1 MGDHWVSEA
10 GVTRSTSMEWACW
23 LLGFLLSPDVRVS
36 LLPGALHNREVFDAL
51 VGYLRTAVPPA
62 SAVVKPRVVGLL
74 SQLLQD
80 PDMFLPEDMP
90 NVRVLCVSSVCV
102 CWPGGGAGALGSISA
117 LQRCVEWRPGQVPL
131 RFFYWIRSRGLCLG
145 GPWVFEA
152 RCC

>member
-102 CWPGGGAGALGSISA
+102 LAGGRGWGFGEHLCASEMCRVATWTSA
-117 LQRCVEWRPGQVPL
+117 
-131 RFFYWIRSRGLCLG
+131 
-145 GPWVFEA
+145 A
-152 RCC
+152 